1 MSRAVVLLSGGLD
14 SATVAAAAKGHFDE
28 VWGLSFRYG
37 QRHTVE
43 LRAAERIAAA
53 LGLREHRVVDVDLA
67 QLGGSSLTD
76 PALSVPTDDVSERG
90 ADIPNTYVPARNTV
104 FIAYGL
110 ALAEVLDAESILLG
124 INAVDYSGY
133 PDCRPEFVE
142 AYQRLINVATRRTV
156 TGLPVRLEAPLQAMS
171 KADIIRWGIKLG
183 VDYSM
188 TVSCYQA
195 DAEGFACGRCDSC
208 QLRRQ
213 GFVDAGVADPTLYS
227 DTFGGGNCF

>member
-14 SATVAAAAKGHFDE
+14 SATVAAAAKERFDD

-43 LRAAERIAAA
+43 LRAAERVAAA
-53 LGLREHRVVDVDLA
+53 LALKEHRIVDVDLA

-76 PALSVPTDDVSERG
+76 PELAVPTDSVGDREG
-90 ADIPNTYVPARNTV
+90 EIPNTYVPARNTV

-133 PDCRPEFVE
+133 PDCRPEFVA
-142 AYQRLINVATRRTV
+142 AYQRLIDVATRRTV
-156 TGLPVRLEAPLQAMS
+156 NGLPVRLEAPLLTLS
-171 KADIIRWGIKLG
+171 KADIITWGTRLG

-188 TVSCYQA
+188 TISCYQA
-195 DAEGFACGRCDSC
+195 DSEGFACGRCDSC

-213 GFVDAGVADPTLYS
+213 GFADAGVADPTLYS
-227 DTFGGGNCF
+227 EPM

>member
-1 MSRAVVLLSGGLD
+1 MTRAVVLLSGGLD
-14 SATVAAAAKGHFDE
+14 SATVAAVAKSRFDE
-28 VWGLSFRYG
+28 VYGLSFRYG

-53 LGLREHRVVDVDLA
+53 LALTSHRVVDVDLA

-76 PALSVPTDDVSERG
+76 PAMDVPTDDVNGRDAG
-90 ADIPNTYVPARNTV
+90 IPNTYVPARNTV

-110 ALAEVLDAESILLG
+110 AFAEVLDAESILLG

-142 AYQRLINVATRRTV
+142 AYQHLIDVATRRTV
-156 TGLPVRLEAPLQAMS
+156 TGFPLRLEAPLLTLS
-171 KADIIRWGIKLG
+171 KADIIRWGNQLG
-183 VDYSM
+183 VDYAM

-195 DAEGFACGRCDSC
+195 DTEGFACGQCDSC

-213 GFVDAGVADPTLYS
+213 GFLDAGVPDPTLYADDALS
-227 DTFGGGNCF
+227 F